1 VLALTFQLISI
12 EHPFNASSRI
22 AGASYGHHHGDNH
35 NGKHAIGANPHTKTR
50 ACIDDGFRR
59 RPVLARWLGISAKA
73 IYELNIV
80 PVLLRVPARPLENKL
95 DV

>member
-1 VLALTFQLISI
+1 MFQLISI

-35 NGKHAIGANPHTKTR
+35 YGKHAIGANPHN
-50 ACIDDGFRR
+50 IDDGFRH

-73 IYELNIV
+73 IYELTIV
-80 PVLLRVPARPLENKL
+80 PVLLCVPGPAT
-95 DV
+95 

>member
-1 VLALTFQLISI
+1 MRRQHRDEVVSI

-35 NGKHAIGANPHTKTR
+35 YGKHAIGANPHTKTR
-50 ACIDDGFRR
+50 TYIDDGFRH

-73 IYELNIV
+73 IYELTIV
-80 PVLLRVPARPLENKL
+80 PVLLCVPGPAT
-95 DV
+95 

>member
-1 VLALTFQLISI
+1 MLALTFQLISI

-35 NGKHAIGANPHTKTR
+35 YGKHAIGANPHTKTR
-50 ACIDDGFRR
+50 AYIDDGFRR